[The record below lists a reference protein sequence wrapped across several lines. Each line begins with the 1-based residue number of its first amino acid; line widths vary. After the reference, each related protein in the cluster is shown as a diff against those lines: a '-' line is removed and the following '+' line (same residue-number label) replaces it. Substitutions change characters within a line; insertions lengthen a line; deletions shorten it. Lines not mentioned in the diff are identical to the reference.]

1 MLDKAQL
8 TQLFDR
14 HGTPP
19 AGRQL
24 ILDARI
30 QAPVRAVQSRG
41 GNVITV
47 LSSRKMGREFA
58 TESRHI
64 EFPAAIGMEYDD
76 RVLEYYPQP
85 CERRFEFID
94 AATGEIHSHRHIPDF
109 LTIREDGFTL
119 EEWKSETKLERLAE
133 RYPYRYVKE
142 RDGLWRSPQIEEQL
156 AELGIH
162 YRICSDA
169 AISRRRVEN
178 LLYLEDYFHPA
189 AAPCPEDALAVLRAA
204 LKEHGYLSFSQLQA
218 APYELSADHLNKA
231 IADKLVVTDLDR
243 ETLAEKRLF
252 RLYRDEVLRDFTLAH
267 TSERRVPM
275 LGRFQLDIANGTKF
289 EFDGKELT
297 MVLVGEEAVV
307 CNDESGSSTTLAREW
322 LISAYEQEQITV
334 ISSGRARPEEDWS
347 SHSPEELEIA
357 SRRQAMLES
366 PPPETVVSSRTLRR
380 WAARQRVAEANGEHE
395 VLALARR
402 IQGRGNRTARI
413 SEMQTALVDRVIEE
427 HWRNSKAI
435 NYKACY
441 KFLEVA
447 CEKEG
452 VKPVSY
458 PTLIKHIKATETNQD
473 VRIRYGKRIAYQ
485 QDTFVPV
492 LHYDTQVHGHRPL
505 QYVHIDHTQLDIE
518 VISSRTGKSLGRPWL
533 TFAVDAW
540 SRRIVAFYLT
550 FDSPSYVSVM
560 MVIRDLVRRYHRLP
574 QFIVVDNGSDF
585 RASAF
590 VSFLKGRGTKLRF
603 RPAGQPRHGTVLE
616 RMFGRVHT
624 EYIHNLAG
632 NTKATKNVR
641 SVTGSHLPEKLAEWT
656 LQQLYYGIQYW
667 ATEYYDQEWHPALD
681 ESPRDAFQRG
691 LRESGTREQTH
702 ILFNRDFLIATCPPV
717 DRTGTREVNQQR
729 GVKVGARFYW
739 SEAFRSS
746 SVAGKKF
753 PVRYD
758 PWDASSVYVWVKDQW
773 HQAVCR
779 TLLGLGQLTGV
790 EQELMSQE
798 FLRRT
803 KTKESD
809 PHARQRLREFLQVFT
824 PKGTMAMELER
835 QAENKSL
842 YNSLQLASV
851 THVPRSPEFRLTE
864 ETSSAADVPAEQS
877 STTINPSAPLHEAT
891 GLDAPLD
898 FDDF

>member
-30 QAPVRAVQSRG
+30 QAPVRAVESRG
-41 GNVITV
+41 GNVITI
-47 LSSRKMGREFA
+47 LDSRKMGREIA
-58 TESRHI
+58 SESRHI
-64 EFPAAIGMEYDD
+64 EFVAAIGMEYDD
-76 RVLEYYPQP
+76 RVLEFYPQP
-85 CERRFEFID
+85 CERKFEFID
-94 AATGEIHSHRHIPDF
+94 AATGEVHTHRHTPDF
-109 LTIREDGFTL
+109 LTIRTDGFTL
-119 EEWKSETKLERLAE
+119 EEWKSEGKLERLAQ
-133 RYPYRYVKE
+133 RQPYRYVKD

-156 AELGIH
+156 AALGIH

-189 AAPCPEDALAVLRAA
+189 AEPCPDDALAVLRAA
-204 LKEHGYLSFSQLQA
+204 LKEHGYLSFSQLLA
-218 APYELSADHLNKA
+218 APYELNADHLNKA
-231 IADKLVVTDLDR
+231 IADNLVVTDLDR
-243 ETLAEKRLF
+243 ETLTEKRLF

-267 TSERRVPM
+267 APTSRVAP
-275 LGRFQLDIANGTKF
+275 LGNFALDIANGTKF
-289 EFDGKELT
+289 EFDGQELT
-297 MVLVGEEAVV
+297 IVLVGEETIL
-307 CNDESGSSTTLAREW
+307 CNKPDGSTIELAREW
-322 LISAYEQEQITV
+322 LLTAHEKKQITV
-334 ISSGRARPEEDWS
+334 ISGGRVPAQDWS
-347 SHSPEELEIA
+347 SHSSEELEIA

-366 PPPETVVSSRTLRR
+366 PPPEAVVSSRTLRR
-380 WAARQRVAEANGEHE
+380 WVARQRIAEANGEHE
-395 VLALARR
+395 VLALVRR
-402 IQGRGNRTARI
+402 ISDRGNRTGRI
-413 SEMQTALVDRVIEE
+413 SEMQMAVIDRVIDE

-435 NYKACY
+435 NFKACY
-441 KFLEVA
+441 KFLEIA
-447 CEKEG
+447 CEQEG

-458 PTLIKHIKATETNQD
+458 PTLIKHIKATETTQD

-492 LHYDTQVHGHRPL
+492 LHYDTLVHGHRPL

-533 TFAVDAW
+533 SLAVDAW

-574 QFIVVDNGSDF
+574 QFIVVDNGTDF
-585 RASAF
+585 HASAF
-590 VSFLKGRGTKLRF
+590 VSFLKGRGTHLRF

-616 RMFGRVHT
+616 RMFGRLHT
-624 EYIHNLAG
+624 EYIHSLAG

-641 SVTGSHLPEKLAEWT
+641 SVTGSHLPEKLAEWN
-656 LQQLYYGIQYW
+656 LQQLYCGIQHW
-667 ATEYYDQEWHPALD
+667 ATEYYDQERHPALD

-691 LRESGTREQTH
+691 LRESGVREQTH

-717 DRTGTREVNQQR
+717 DRTGTRQVNRQR
-729 GVKVGARFYW
+729 GVKVGDRFYW

-746 SVAGKKF
+746 SVEGKKF

-779 TLLGLGQLTGV
+779 TLLGLGQLTEV
-790 EQELMSQE
+790 EQKLVSQE
-798 FLRRT
+798 FHRRT
-803 KTKESD
+803 KTKETD
-809 PHARQRLREFLQVFT
+809 QQARQRLREFVQMFT
-824 PKGTMAMELER
+824 PKGAMAMELER

-842 YNSLQLASV
+842 YNSLQLASI
-851 THVPRSPEFRLTE
+851 TPVPHSPRVSLIE
-864 ETSSAADVPAEQS
+864 ETSSAAEVPAEQR
-877 STTINPSAPLHEAT
+877 STTTNPSTPLHEAT
-891 GLDAPLD
+891 GLDDPFD

>member
-1 MLDKAQL
+1 MLDKDQL

-30 QAPVRAVQSRG
+30 QAPVRTVQSRG

-47 LSSRKMGREFA
+47 LSSRKMGCEII

-64 EFPAAIGMEYDD
+64 EFPAAIGMEYDN

-85 CERRFEFID
+85 CERKFEFID

-109 LTIREDGFTL
+109 LTIRDDGFTL
-119 EEWKSETKLERLAE
+119 EEWKAETKLERLAQ

-142 RDGLWRSPQIEEQL
+142 QDGVWRSPQIEEQL

-178 LLYLEDYFHPA
+178 LLYLEDYFQPA
-189 AAPCPEDALAVLRAA
+189 AEPCPDDALSVLREA
-204 LKEHGYLSFSQLQA
+204 LREHGYLSFAQLLA
-218 APYELSADHLNKA
+218 APYELKADHLNKA
-231 IADKLVVTDLDR
+231 VADNLVVTDLDR
-243 ETLAEKRLF
+243 ETLTEKRLF
-252 RLYRDEVLRDFTLAH
+252 HLYRDEVLRDFMLTHASASRAP
-267 TSERRVPM
+267 T
-275 LGRFQLDIANGTKF
+275 LGRFALDIANGTKF
-289 EFDGKELT
+289 EFDGRELT
-297 MVLVGEEAVV
+297 IVLVGEETVV
-307 CNDESGSSTTLAREW
+307 CNEQNGSTTTLAREW
-322 LISAYEQEQITV
+322 LIAAYEKNQITV
-334 ISSGRARPEEDWS
+334 TSGGQARPQEDWS
-347 SHSPEELEIA
+347 SHSSEELEIA
-357 SRRQAMLES
+357 SRRQGMLES

-380 WAARQRVAEANGEHE
+380 WAARQRIAEANGEHE
-395 VLALARR
+395 VLALVRR
-402 IQGRGNRTARI
+402 IPNRGNRTARI
-413 SEMQTALVDRVIEE
+413 SEMQAALVERVIEE

-441 KFLEVA
+441 KFLETA

-452 VKPVSY
+452 VTPVSY
-458 PTLIKHIKATETNQD
+458 PTLIKHIKATETTQD
-473 VRIRYGKRIAYQ
+473 VRKRYGKRIAYQ

-492 LHYDTQVHGHRPL
+492 LHYDTLVHGHRPL

-518 VISSRTGKSLGRPWL
+518 VISSRTGKPLGRPWL

-550 FDSPSYVSVM
+550 FDSPSYISTM
-560 MVIRDLVRRYHRLP
+560 MVIRDLVRRCHRLP
-574 QFIVVDNGSDF
+574 QFIVVDNGADF
-585 RASAF
+585 HASAF

-603 RPAGQPRHGTVLE
+603 RPAGQPRHGAVLE

-641 SVTGSHLPEKLAEWT
+641 SVTGSHLPERLAEWT
-656 LQQLYYGIQYW
+656 LQQLYYGIRYW
-667 ATEYYDQEWHPALD
+667 AAEYYDQEIHPALD
-681 ESPRDAFQRG
+681 ESPREAFQRG
-691 LRESGTREQTH
+691 LRESGAREQTY

-717 DRTGTREVNQQR
+717 DRTGTRHVNRQH
-729 GVKVGARFYW
+729 GVKVGERFYW
-739 SEAFRSS
+739 SEVFRSPG
-746 SVAGKKF
+746 VADKKI

-779 TLLGLGQLTGV
+779 ALLGLGQLTEV
-790 EQELMSQE
+790 EQKLVSQE

-803 KTKESD
+803 KTKEAD
-809 PHARQRLREFLQVFT
+809 PQARQRLREFLQVFT
-824 PKGTMAMELER
+824 PEGATAMELER

-842 YNSLQLASV
+842 YDGLHLASI
-851 THVPRSPEFRLTE
+851 TPVPLSPRLSLIE
-864 ETSSAADVPAEQS
+864 ETSSAADVRAEPS
-877 STTINPSAPLHEAT
+877 STTTNPSTPLHEAT
-891 GLDAPLD
+891 GLDDPLD